1 MICEVHDKEMKQNS
15 RGWFCSTPVRKSP
28 DGKTVLEWC
37 TWKPS
42 QQPRTPSQVN
52 QREELTGQVLASINL
67 KIDKV
72 LEGQA
77 RIEAKI
83 DAITPNGVRPVT
95 SGGPLSEE
103 KKLPF

>member
-1 MICEVHDKEMKQNS
+1 MKQNS
-15 RGWFCSTPVRKSP
+15 RGYFCSTPVRKSP

-42 QQPRTPSQVN
+42 KTATPERQQL
-52 QREELTGQVLASINL
+52 EGQVLASINL

-83 DAITPNGVRPVT
+83 DAITPHGVNYSGHGSAQVT
-95 SGGPLSEE
+95 PGVSGT
-103 KKLPF
+103 KVPF